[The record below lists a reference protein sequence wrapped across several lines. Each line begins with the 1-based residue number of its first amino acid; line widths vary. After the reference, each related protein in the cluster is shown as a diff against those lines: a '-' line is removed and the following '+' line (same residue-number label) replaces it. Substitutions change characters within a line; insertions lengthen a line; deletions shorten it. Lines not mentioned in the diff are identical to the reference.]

1 MKMLPFLMHE
11 YCSLTAL
18 SLTMPPKLM
27 KAHQNLDR
35 AVMKLY
41 GFSKDTTEAEIVA
54 ELMKRYQELVEGKNG

>member
-1 MKMLPFLMHE
+1 L
-11 YCSLTAL
+11 
-18 SLTMPPKLM
+18 

-54 ELMKRYQELVEGKNG
+54 VLMERYQELVNRGNR